1 VDRRWAVLRAVVEKF
16 PVSKYQLAK
25 GLPIPTS
32 TVYYNLERLRKEFY
46 VAEEDGAVKPTLKG
60 FVKGVEL
67 FGCDVVVP
75 AFGRYLS
82 GLGVVGRGEA
92 LCKFLTA
99 LVPSLDALKDDLVH
113 VAMLLLGRPITLE
126 SVMELDPELLKL
138 VASIFAALAPMVAF
152 SGHRGV
158 VFVDEE
164 GCAWF
169 LGFCQICGEPVLRQ
183 CPLIQFKKIIQE
195 SPE

>member
-1 VDRRWAVLRAVVEKF
+1 MDRRWAVLRAVVEKF

-25 GLPIPTS
+25 GLLLPTS
-32 TVYYNLERLRKEFY
+32 TVYYELERLGREFY
-46 VAEEDGAVKPTLKG
+46 VAEEDGVVRPTLKG

-67 FGCDVVVP
+67 FGCDVVAP

-113 VAMLLLGRPITLE
+113 AAMLLLGRPVTFK
-126 SVMELDPELLKL
+126 SVIGLDPALAEL
-138 VASIFAALAPMVAF
+138 VASIFASLAPMVAF
-152 SGHRGV
+152 GGHKGV

-164 GCAWF
+164 GRAWF
-169 LGFCQICGEPVLRQ
+169 LGFCEICGEPLFQQ